1 MIINKEG
8 KVIKVMPETEAESK
22 LINGKLAGIINGG
35 YRVEKRAWGGYIV
48 SDPAL
53 RFEWEAEDV
62 VIDVRRLLGMP

>member
-8 KVIKVMPETEAESK
+8 KVIKVMPETEVESK

-48 SDPAL
+48 SDSAM
-53 RFEWEAEDV
+53 RFEWEVEDMF
-62 VIDVRRLLGMP
+62 IDIRRLLGMP